1 MEDKRTIRARKS
13 KRGVEQRY
21 IVMDGLLYYL
31 SDPHDDPTAWF
42 YILEQIQD
50 AVIRQYNDE
59 NGHEGIDKAF
69 EAIRRQ
75 YYFSNLY

>member
-13 KRGVEQRY
+13 KRGVEQWY

>member
-1 MEDKRTIRARKS
+1 M
-13 KRGVEQRY
+13 Y